1 MLSGVTSSA
10 QESETLRT
18 AEVIASVCLAT
29 DLGMGFPLEHGLHA
43 TLMASRFCDILEV
56 DADTANQVYYGSMLM
71 YAGCT
76 SDAALGKPIMSG
88 PRHETLIPYLFGSYA
103 DRAKGFIRSLPPP
116 GTTGIERSIEV
127 ARRFPRLIA
136 NSQEQ
141 QTALCE
147 VAEMMSGRLG
157 LSSDIHGLF
166 TFLTERWDGQSVLRR
181 ARGRDIPLAVRIFT
195 LSRDMAFQ
203 HHIGGESHAC
213 EVARVRA
220 GHAFD
225 PDLAEV
231 FVSNAEEIF
240 AAAEPGDSVWDAVLD
255 AEPKPRN
262 TLVGDGIDTALAAI
276 GDFADLISPTFAA
289 HSSALADLTTRAAA
303 IAGMDDDQIRYL
315 RRTAHI
321 HDVGRIAIQPE
332 VWEKTTPLNRDER
345 EQIRLHPYH
354 TERVLSQSAFFQ
366 PLCLIAR
373 NHHER
378 LDGSGYHRG
387 VDGGSLSTP
396 ARLLAAA
403 DAFQAM
409 VEPRPHRPAKDPAD
423 AAKQLARLAEDG
435 LLDHAMVGA
444 VIEASGQPVPD
455 MKRPAGLT
463 GREAEVIGLLARGL
477 QTKQIATALGISP
490 KTADTHIQSGYRKM
504 GVSTRA
510 AATLFAMEHGLV
522 PSGELPIQG

>member
-1 MLSGVTSSA
+1 MTSPA
-10 QESETLRT
+10 QDSETLRT

-29 DLGMGFPLEHGLHA
+29 DLGMGFPLEHGHHA
-43 TLMASRFCDILEV
+43 TLMANRFCDILEV
-56 DADTANQVYYGSMLM
+56 DVDTARQVYYGSMLM
-71 YAGCT
+71 YTGCT

-88 PRHETLIPYLFGSYA
+88 PRHETLIPHLFGSYA
-103 DRAKGFIRSLPPP
+103 ERAKGFIRSLPPP
-116 GTTGIERSIEV
+116 ETTGIERSIE
-127 ARRFPRLIA
+127 ATRRFPRLIA

-181 ARGRDIPLAVRIFT
+181 ARGRDIPLPVRIFI

-203 HHIGGESHAC
+203 RHIGGEAHATR
-213 EVARVRA
+213 VAGERA

-225 PDLAEV
+225 PDLVEV
-231 FVSNAEEIF
+231 FVANAEEIF
-240 AAAEPGDSVWDAVLD
+240 AAAEPDSVWDAVLD

-262 TLVGDGIDTALAAI
+262 SLVGEEIDIALAAI
-276 GDFADLISPTFAA
+276 GDFADLISPTLAA
-289 HSSALADLTTRAAA
+289 HSAALADLVTRAAA
-303 IAGMDDDQIRYL
+303 VAGMDESQTRDL
-315 RRTAHI
+315 RRAAHI
-321 HDVGRIAIQPE
+321 HDVGRIAISPE
-332 VWEKTTPLNRDER
+332 IWEKTDPLNRDER

-354 TERVLSQSAFFQ
+354 TERVLSQSPFFQ

-373 NHHER
+373 DHHER

-387 VDGGSLSTP
+387 VDGASLSTP

-409 VEPRPHRPAKDPAD
+409 IEPRPHRPAKDPAD
-423 AAKQLARLAEDG
+423 AAKELARLAEDG
-435 LLDHAMVGA
+435 LHDHAMVSA
-444 VIEASGQPVPD
+444 VIEASGQPIPD
-455 MKRPAGLT
+455 MERPAGLT
-463 GREAEVIGLLARGL
+463 ERETEVIGLLARGL

-510 AATLFAMEHGLV
+510 SATLFAMEHGLV
-522 PSGELPIQG
+522 PSGELPIHG

>member
-1 MLSGVTSSA
+1 MTSPA
-10 QESETLRT
+10 RDSETLRT

-29 DLGMGFPLEHGLHA
+29 DLGMGFPLEHGHHA

-56 DADTANQVYYGSMLM
+56 DVDTANRVYYGSMLM
-71 YAGCT
+71 YTGCT

-88 PRHETLIPYLFGSYA
+88 PRHETLIPHLFGSYA
-103 DRAKGFIRSLPPP
+103 ERAKGLIRSLPPP
-116 GTTGIERSIEV
+116 ATTGFERSIEIT
-127 ARRFPRLIA
+127 RRFPRLIA
-136 NSQEQ
+136 KSQEQ

-181 ARGRDIPLAVRIFT
+181 ARGDDIPLAVRIFI
-195 LSRDMAFQ
+195 LCRDMAFQ
-203 HHIGGESHAC
+203 RHIGGEAHAL
-213 EVARVRA
+213 EVARERS

-225 PDLAEV
+225 PDLADA
-231 FVSNAEEIF
+231 FIANAGEIF
-240 AAAEPGDSVWDAVLD
+240 AAAEPSDPVWDAVLD

-262 TLVGDGIDTALAAI
+262 TLVGEEIDTALAAI
-276 GDFADLISPTFAA
+276 GDFADLISPTLTA
-289 HSSALADLTTRAAA
+289 HSTALADLVARAAA
-303 IAGMDDDQIRYL
+303 IAGMEDEQIRDL
-315 RRTAHI
+315 RRSAHI
-321 HDVGRIAIQPE
+321 HDVGRIAIHPE
-332 VWEKTTPLNRDER
+332 IWEKTDPLTRDER

-354 TERVLSQSAFFQ
+354 TERVLSQSAFFE

-373 NHHER
+373 DHHER

-403 DAFQAM
+403 DTFQAM
-409 VEPRPHRPAKDPAD
+409 IEPRPHRPAKDPAD
-423 AAKQLARLAEDG
+423 AAKELARLAEEG
-435 LLDHAMVGA
+435 LYDHAMVSA
-444 VIEASGQPVPD
+444 VIEASGQPIPE
-455 MKRPAGLT
+455 MARPAGLT
-463 GREAEVIGLLARGL
+463 ERETEVIGLLARGL

>member
-1 MLSGVTSSA
+1 MSSTP
-10 QESETLRT
+10 QDSETLRT

-43 TLMASRFCDILEV
+43 TLMASRFCDLLEV
-56 DADTANQVYYGSMLM
+56 DVDTANQVYYGSMLM
-71 YAGCT
+71 YTGCT
-76 SDAALGKPIMSG
+76 TDAALGKPIMSG
-88 PRHETLIPYLFGSYA
+88 PRHETLIPHLFGSYA
-103 DRAKGFIRSLPPP
+103 ERAAGFIRSLPPSEA
-116 GTTGIERSIEV
+116 TGIERSIEV
-127 ARRFPRLIA
+127 TRRLPRLLA
-136 NSQEQ
+136 KSQEQ

-181 ARGRDIPLAVRIFT
+181 ARGDDIPLAVRIFI
-195 LSRDMAFQ
+195 LCRDMAFQ
-203 HHIGGESHAC
+203 RHIGGESHAIQ
-213 EVARVRA
+213 VARERA

-225 PDLAEV
+225 PDLAEA
-231 FVSNAEEIF
+231 FISNAGKIF
-240 AAAEPGDSVWDAVLD
+240 AAAEPADPAWDAVLD

-262 TLVGDGIDTALAAI
+262 TLAGEEIDTALAAI
-276 GDFADLISPTFAA
+276 GDFADLISPTLTG
-289 HSSALADLTTRAAA
+289 HSAALADLVMRAATV
-303 IAGMDDDQIRYL
+303 AGLGEEEIRDL
-315 RRTAHI
+315 RRAAHI
-321 HDVGRIAIQPE
+321 HDVGRIAIGPE
-332 VWEKTTPLNRDER
+332 IWEKKTPLSRDEY
-345 EQIRLHPYH
+345 EQVRLHPYH
-354 TERVLSQSAFFQ
+354 TERVLSQSAFLQ

-373 NHHER
+373 DHHEH

-387 VDGGSLSTP
+387 VDGPSLSTA

-409 VEPRPHRPAKDPAD
+409 VEPRPYRPATSPAD
-423 AAKQLARLAEDG
+423 AAKDLARLAEDG

-455 MKRPAGLT
+455 MERPAGLT
-463 GREAEVIGLLARGL
+463 ERETEVIGLLARGL

-510 AATLFAMEHGLV
+510 AATLFAMEHGLI
-522 PSGELPIQG
+522 PSGELPIHS

>member
-1 MLSGVTSSA
+1 VTSPT
-10 QESETLRT
+10 QDSETLRT

-71 YAGCT
+71 YTGCT
-76 SDAALGKPIMSG
+76 SDASLGKPIMSG
-88 PRHETLIPYLFGSYA
+88 PRHETLIPHLFGSYA
-103 DRAKGFIRSLPPP
+103 ERARGFIRSLPPAD
-116 GTTGIERSIEV
+116 TTGIERSVEV
-127 ARRFPRLIA
+127 TRRFPRLVA

-181 ARGRDIPLAVRIFT
+181 AQGRDIPMAVRIFV
-195 LSRDMAFQ
+195 LCRDIAFQ
-203 HHIGGESHAC
+203 RHIGGEGHAI
-213 EVARVRA
+213 EVARDRG

-225 PDLAEV
+225 PALAED
-231 FVSNAEEIF
+231 FVSNAGEIF

-262 TLVGDGIDTALAAI
+262 TLVGDEIDAALAAI
-276 GDFADLISPTFAA
+276 GDFTDLISPTLAA
-289 HSSALADLTTRAAA
+289 HSSALADMVTRAAS
-303 IAGMDDDQIRYL
+303 IAGMEDDQVRDL
-315 RRTAHI
+315 RRAAHI
-321 HDVGRIAIQPE
+321 HDVGRIAIHPE
-332 VWEKTTPLNRDER
+332 IWEKPGPLNRDER

-354 TERVLSQSAFFQ
+354 TERVLSQSPFFQ

-373 NHHER
+373 DHHER
-378 LDGSGYHRG
+378 LDASGYHRG
-387 VDGGSLSTP
+387 VDGASLSAP

-409 VEPRPHRPAKDPAD
+409 IEPRPHRPARDPGE
-423 AAKQLARLAEDG
+423 AATELARLAEDG
-435 LLDHAMVGA
+435 HLDHAMVEA
-444 VIEASGQPVPD
+444 VIEASGQPIPE
-455 MKRPAGLT
+455 MERPAGLT
-463 GREAEVIGLLARGL
+463 GRETEVIGLLARGL

-522 PSGELPIQG
+522 PSGELPIQS

>member
-1 MLSGVTSSA
+1 MTSPA
-10 QESETLRT
+10 RDSETLRT

-29 DLGMGFPLEHGLHA
+29 DLGMGFPLEHGLQA
-43 TLMASRFCDILEV
+43 TLIASQFCDILEV
-56 DADTANQVYYGSMLM
+56 DIDTANQVYYGSMLM
-71 YAGCT
+71 YTGCT

-88 PRHETLIPYLFGSYA
+88 PRQETLIPHLFGSYA
-103 DRAKGFIRSLPPP
+103 ERAKGFIRSLPPP
-116 GTTGIERSIEV
+116 DTTGIERSIAV
-127 ARRFPRLIA
+127 TRRFPRLIA

-147 VAEMMSGRLG
+147 VAEMMSMRLG

-181 ARGRDIPLAVRIFT
+181 ARGRDIPLPVRIFI
-195 LSRDMAFQ
+195 LCRDIAFQ
-203 HHIGGESHAC
+203 RHIGGEAHAMQ
-213 EVARVRA
+213 VARERA

-225 PDLAEV
+225 PDLAET

-240 AAAEPGDSVWDAVLD
+240 AAANPDVPVWDAVLD

-262 TLVGDGIDTALAAI
+262 TLVGEEIDTALAAI
-276 GDFADLISPTFAA
+276 GDFTDLISPTLAA
-289 HSSALADLTTRAAA
+289 HSAALADLVARAAA
-303 IAGMDDDQIRYL
+303 IAGMEDDQVRDL
-315 RRTAHI
+315 RRAAHI
-321 HDVGRIAIQPE
+321 HDVGRIAIHPE
-332 VWEKTTPLNRDER
+332 IWEKTAPLNRDER

-354 TERVLSQSAFFQ
+354 TERVLSQSPFLQ

-373 NHHER
+373 DHHER

-387 VDGGSLSTP
+387 VDGASLSTS

-403 DAFQAM
+403 DTFQAM
-409 VEPRPHRPAKDPAD
+409 IEPRPHRPAKDPGD
-423 AAKQLARLAEDG
+423 AARELARLAEDG
-435 LLDHAMVGA
+435 LLDHAMASA
-444 VIEASGQPVPD
+444 VIEASGQPVPS
-455 MKRPAGLT
+455 MERPAGLT
-463 GREAEVIGLLARGL
+463 ERETEVIGLLARGL

-522 PSGELPIQG
+522 PSGELPIQS